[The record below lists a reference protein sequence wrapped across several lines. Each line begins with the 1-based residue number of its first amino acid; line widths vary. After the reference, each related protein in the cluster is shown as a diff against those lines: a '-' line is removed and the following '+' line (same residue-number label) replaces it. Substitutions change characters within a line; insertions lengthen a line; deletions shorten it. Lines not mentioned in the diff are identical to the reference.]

1 MKGFLPGAVRYLLAA
16 AAVLPWI
23 ADPPPDDGL
32 LFGETFTL
40 AAGQAYTGDL
50 IAVDSVVSLA
60 EDSTFAGNII
70 LVGGAL
76 ESAGRVDG
84 DIACLG
90 AALRLAATS
99 AVYGNVACIG
109 AVPEVEEGAHV
120 SGSVKA
126 VEGDWLPFSLTTD
139 RNQAAD
145 SGRNGIGYAVTV
157 VLFRMFLLSAAAIL
171 IFLFFPSPAQQVAQT
186 IVEKPAISLVIGV
199 LAMTAAVA
207 LFLLLTLTV
216 CLSPVG
222 LLGSAVLLVAVLLGW
237 SALGW
242 EIGRRMFGRA
252 RTNVHPAVVAG
263 TGTAVLTLAA
273 SALGYI
279 PFLGLILIGLGLSFG
294 LGAVVLTRF
303 GGQEYLILP
312 EKTPSDSVTS

>member
-1 MKGFLPGAVRYLLAA
+1 VTGFLPSAVRYLLAA
-16 AAVLPWI
+16 VAVLPWI

-32 LFGETFTL
+32 LFGEAFSL
-40 AAGQAYTGDL
+40 ATGQAYTGDL

-60 EDSTFAGNII
+60 EDSTLEGNII
-70 LVGGAL
+70 LVGGSL

-84 DIACLG
+84 DIACMG
-90 AALRLAATS
+90 ASLRLAATS
-99 AVYGNVACIG
+99 VVNGNVACIG
-109 AVPEVEEGAHV
+109 AVPEVEQGAYV

-126 VEGDWLPFSLTTD
+126 VEGAWLPFSLTTD
-139 RNQAAD
+139 RTQAAD

-157 VLFRMFLLSAAAIL
+157 VLFRMFLLSAASIL
-171 IFLFFPSPAQQVAQT
+171 IFLFFPSPVQQVAHT
-186 IVEKPAISLVIGV
+186 IVEKPAVSLVIGV

-222 LLGSAVLLVAVLLGW
+222 LLGSTVLLVAVLMGW

-242 EIGRRMFGRA
+242 EIGRRLFGRTQ
-252 RTNVHPAVVAG
+252 TNVHPAVVAG
-263 TGTAVLTLAA
+263 TGTTVLTLAA

-312 EKTPSDSVTS
+312 EKTPSDSITS